1 MTMSRYP
8 AVLLAAFLVPSV
20 LLGRLEPTVCG
31 THADKTQEELFL
43 HKQAARRRPSGRT
56 QTPAV
61 LPPRDAGNIALIDD
75 SNGVIGRSNPFDL
88 NGKTLRFTPSKPQ
101 AAGYRFELGD
111 ASYDAAAAAS
121 GAPVKL
127 ADDDS
132 RPFDL
137 PFPFPFFG
145 ATYRQIFVNS
155 DGNATFTAG
164 DADATDRS
172 FGRFTGGLPRI
183 APLFTDLDPS
193 AVQHPSTEQPGVF
206 VTSEPGRFV
215 VSWVKV
221 PLYSQS
227 GTGRAETFQMQLFA
241 DGRIEFAWSDV
252 FVSSAVVG
260 IAPGRLQGPSTVLS
274 FTAGSTQQFS
284 GAVGERFSAGDSV
297 DIVTAAQQFY
307 ASHEDAYDYLVIF
320 NAENVEA
327 APGAV
332 AYEVTVRNQRSG
344 YGDSMFDNGQD
355 FGSAGRLQAVL
366 NMGPLSQYPVD
377 PNAVVPARFL
387 SRDTPMTVLG
397 HEAGHLFLAYASVK
411 DPNDAGA
418 KPMLGRQLA
427 HWSFLFNSEA
437 SFLEGNRIRDDGPN
451 ASPRFTT
458 VATVQG
464 YAPLDQYLMGFRA
477 PEEVSPTYLVSD
489 SPNIS
494 SAIRS
499 PQVGVAF
506 DGKRRDIAIQ
516 EVIDAVGRR
525 TPDYT
530 VSQRRFRF
538 AFLLIVPAGQALRAD
553 QIAQLETYR
562 SLFEGFYRHA
572 ASDRATAEASLKR
585 ALHLS
590 TFPAAGLLY
599 GGLAAASITLDT
611 PAAAPLIVLLDPE
624 SGAVDVP
631 RYTIIPAGETRGDFF
646 MLGLRPGVDT
656 LAARPLD
663 SGYETA
669 ISKIQVAESAA
680 GLQLKIIS
688 SDPIVLRATDINDLP
703 YPNIVVKASVTKG
716 SLESNIGIADANG
729 LIRFRWVDP
738 GGVFTAAIVNGG
750 PAVEIRKERADV
762 GFSGLKAGCSSLDIP
777 MWGRMASCGE
787 LVIRLELLKAD
798 FQSAAGYQ
806 PAPRLPITKVAP
818 AETGTGT
825 GY

>member
-1 MTMSRYP
+1 MRRYP
-8 AVLLAAFLVPSV
+8 AVLLVAFIVPCM
-20 LLGRLEPTVCG
+20 LFGRLEPTVCG
-31 THADKTQEELFL
+31 THAEKTQEELFL
-43 HKQAARRRPSGRT
+43 HRQAARHRPAGRA
-56 QTPAV
+56 QTPGV
-61 LPPRDAGNIALIDD
+61 LAPRDAGNVALIDD

-88 NGKTLRFTPSKPQ
+88 NGKTLRFTPSKPL
-101 AAGYRFELGD
+101 AASYRFELDD
-111 ASYDAAAAAS
+111 ASYDAASAAS
-121 GAPVKL
+121 GVAVKL
-127 ADDDS
+127 GDDDS
-132 RPFDL
+132 HSFAL

-145 ATYRQIFVNS
+145 ATYRQIFINS

-193 AVQHPSTEQPGVF
+193 MVQQGVF
-206 VTSEPGRFV
+206 VTSEPGRYV
-215 VSWVKV
+215 VSWVNV

-227 GTGRAETFQMQLFA
+227 GSGRPETFQMRLFP

-260 IAPGRLQGPSTVLS
+260 ISPGRLQSPSTMLS
-274 FTAGSTQQFS
+274 FTAGSTQEFS

-297 DIVTAAQQFY
+297 DIVAAAQQFY
-307 ASHEDAYDYLVIF
+307 ASHDDAYDYLVIF
-320 NAENVEA
+320 NGEGVEA

-332 AYEVTVRNQRSG
+332 AYEVTVRNRRSG
-344 YGDSMFDNGQD
+344 YGDSILDHGLD
-355 FGSAGRLQAVL
+355 FGSASRLQAVL

-387 SRDTPMTVLG
+387 SRDTPLTVLG

-411 DPNDAGA
+411 DPNDASA

-437 SFLEGNRIRDDGPN
+437 SLLEGNRIRDDGPN
-451 ASPRFTT
+451 ASPRFST
-458 VATVQG
+458 VATVEG

-477 PEEVSPTYLVSD
+477 PEEVPPTFLVSD

-494 SAIRS
+494 SGSRS
-499 PQVGVAF
+499 PQVGVMF
-506 DGKRRDIAIQ
+506 DGNRRDIAIQ

-525 TPDYT
+525 TPDST

-538 AFLLIVPAGQALRAD
+538 AFLLIVPSGQTPRAD

-572 ASDRATAEASLKR
+572 ASDRATADATLKR

-599 GGLAAASITLDT
+599 GGMASASITLDA
-611 PAAAPLIVLLDPE
+611 PAAAPLVVLLETE

-631 RYTIIPAGETRGDFF
+631 HYAIIPAGGTRADFF

-656 LAARPLD
+656 LVARPLD
-663 SGYETA
+663 SGFETGV
-669 ISKIQVAESAA
+669 SKIQVVDGAA
-680 GLQLKIIS
+680 RLLLKVIS

-703 YPNIVVKASVTKG
+703 YPNIVVKAAVTKG
-716 SLESNIGIADANG
+716 SLESNIGIADRDG
-729 LIRFRWVDP
+729 LVRFLWRDP
-738 GGVFTAAIVNGG
+738 GDGVFTAAIVGGG
-750 PAVEIRKERADV
+750 PEVTV
-762 GFSGLKAGCSSLDIP
+762 GQTIVFRGLSPKMTDDKKRSS
-777 MWGRMASCGE
+777 
-787 LVIRLELLKAD
+787 VLLG
-798 FQSAAGYQ
+798 QYG
-806 PAPRLPITKVAP
+806 
-818 AETGTGT
+818 G
-825 GY
+825 

>member
-1 MTMSRYP
+1 MRSYS
-8 AVLLAAFLVPSV
+8 AILLVASFVPCI

-31 THADKTQEELFL
+31 THGDKTQEELFL
-43 HKQAARRRPSGRT
+43 HRQAVRHRVLSGRA
-56 QTPAV
+56 QAPAV
-61 LPPRDAGNIALIDD
+61 LPPRDVGNIALIDD

-88 NGKTLRFTPSKPQ
+88 NQRTLRFTPSKPL

-111 ASYDAAAAAS
+111 VSYDAAAAAA
-121 GAPVKL
+121 GTVVKL
-127 ADDDS
+127 GDDDE
-132 RPFDL
+132 RAFTL

-145 ATYRQIFVNS
+145 ATYRQIFINS

-183 APLFTDLDPS
+183 AALFTDLDPS
-193 AVQHPSTEQPGVF
+193 AIQQGVF

-215 VSWVKV
+215 VSWMNV

-227 GTGRAETFQMQLFA
+227 GSGRPETFQMRLFP
-241 DGRIEFAWSDV
+241 DGRIEFTWADV
-252 FVSSAVVG
+252 FVSNAVVG
-260 IAPGRLQGPSTVLS
+260 IAPGRLQGASTVLS
-274 FTAGSTQQFS
+274 FIAGSMQEFS
-284 GAVGERFSAGDSV
+284 GAVGERFSAGDSI

-320 NAENVEA
+320 NAEGVEA

-332 AYEVTVRNQRSG
+332 AYEVTVRNRRSG
-344 YGDSMFDNGQD
+344 YGDSLVDHGLD
-355 FGSAGRLQAVL
+355 FGSPRRLQAVL

-387 SRDTPMTVLG
+387 SRDTPLTVLG

-411 DPNDAGA
+411 DPNDPNA

-464 YAPLDQYLMGFRA
+464 YAPLDQYLMGWRS
-477 PEEVSPTYLVSD
+477 PEEVPPTFLVTD
-489 SPNIS
+489 SPNVS
-494 SAIRS
+494 SGIRS
-499 PQVGVAF
+499 PQIGVAF
-506 DGKRRDIAIQ
+506 DGNRRDIAIQ

-525 TPDYT
+525 TPDST

-538 AFLLIVPAGQALRAD
+538 AFLLIVPAGQTPTAG

-562 SLFEGFYRHA
+562 SLFEGFYQHA
-572 ASDRATAEASLKR
+572 ASDRAVAEATLKR

-599 GGLAAASITLDT
+599 GGLASASITLDA
-611 PAAAPLIVLLDPE
+611 PAAAALIVLLEPE

-631 RYTIIPAGETRGDFF
+631 HYAIIPAGGTRADFF

-656 LAARPLD
+656 LVARPLD
-663 SGYETA
+663 SSYETA
-669 ISKIQVAESAA
+669 VSKIEVADGAA
-680 GLQLKIIS
+680 SLQLKVIS
-688 SDPIVLRATDINDLP
+688 SDPIVLRATDVNDLP
-703 YPNIVVKASVTKG
+703 YPNVVVRASVTKG
-716 SLESNIGIADANG
+716 SLESNIGIADADG
-729 LIRFRWVDP
+729 LVHFRWTDP
-738 GGVFTAAIVNGG
+738 AGVFTAAIVNGG
-750 PAVEIRKERADV
+750 PVILV
-762 GFSGLKAGCSSLDIP
+762 GRPILAAAGLSGRRSPLKAGL
-777 MWGRMASCGE
+777 
-787 LVIRLELLKAD
+787 
-798 FQSAAGYQ
+798 Q
-806 PAPRLPITKVAP
+806 
-818 AETGTGT
+818 AE
-825 GY
+825 

>member
-1 MTMSRYP
+1 MRIYS
-8 AVLLAAFLVPSV
+8 AVLLIASVAPCV

-31 THADKTQEELFL
+31 THAEKTQEELFL
-43 HKQAARRRPSGRT
+43 HRQAVRHRVIGRT
-56 QTPAV
+56 QTPGV
-61 LPPRDAGNIALIDD
+61 LPARDAGNIALIDD

-88 NGKTLRFTPSKPQ
+88 NQKTLRFTPAKPQ
-101 AAGYRFELGD
+101 AGSYRFELGD
-111 ASYDAAAAAS
+111 VSYDASAAAS
-121 GAPVKL
+121 GVAVKL
-127 ADDDS
+127 GDDDS
-132 RPFDL
+132 TPFAL

-145 ATYRQIFVNS
+145 TTYRQIFINS

-172 FGRFTGGLPRI
+172 FGRFTGGPPRI

-193 AVQHPSTEQPGVF
+193 GVQRGVL
-206 VTSEPGRFV
+206 VTSEPSRFV
-215 VSWVKV
+215 VSWVNV
-221 PLYSQS
+221 PLYSQTGS
-227 GTGRAETFQMQLFA
+227 GRPETFQMRLFP
-241 DGRIEFAWSDV
+241 DGRIEFTWSDV

-260 IAPGRLQGPSTVLS
+260 IAPGRLQGASSVLS
-274 FTAGSTQQFS
+274 FSTGSTQEFS
-284 GAVGERFSAGDSV
+284 GAVGERFSAGDSI

-320 NAENVEA
+320 NAEGVEA

-344 YGDSMFDNGQD
+344 YGDSLFDHGLD
-355 FGSAGRLQAVL
+355 FGSSRRLQAVL

-411 DPNDAGA
+411 DPNDPTT

-477 PEEVSPTYLVSD
+477 PEEVPPTFLVTD
-489 SPNIS
+489 SPNVS
-494 SAIRS
+494 SGIRS
-499 PQVGVAF
+499 PQIGVGF
-506 DGKRRDIAIQ
+506 DGNRRDIAIQ
-516 EVIDAVGRR
+516 DVIDAVGRR
-525 TPDYT
+525 TPDST

-538 AFLLIVPAGQALRAD
+538 AFLLIVPAGQTPRAD

-562 SLFEGFYRHA
+562 SLFEGFYQHA
-572 ASDRATAEASLKR
+572 ASDRAAAEATLKR

-599 GGLAAASITLDT
+599 GGMASASVTLDT
-611 PAAAPLIVLLDPE
+611 PATAPLIVVLEPE
-624 SGAVDVP
+624 AGAVDVP
-631 RYTIIPAGETRGDFF
+631 HYAIIPAGGMRADFF
-646 MLGLRPGVDT
+646 MLGLRPGLDT
-656 LAARPLD
+656 LVARPLD
-663 SGYETA
+663 SSYETA
-669 ISKIQVAESAA
+669 VSKIEVVKRAA
-680 GLQLKIIS
+680 SLQLKVIS

-703 YPNIVVKASVTKG
+703 YPNVVVKASVTNG
-716 SLESNIGIADANG
+716 SLDSNIGIADASG
-729 LIRFRWVDP
+729 LIRFHWTDA
-738 GGVFTAAIVNGG
+738 GGVFNAGIVNGG
-750 PAVEIRKERADV
+750 PAVK
-762 GFSGLKAGCSSLDIP
+762 
-777 MWGRMASCGE
+777 
-787 LVIRLELLKAD
+787 
-798 FQSAAGYQ
+798 
-806 PAPRLPITKVAP
+806 ITR
-818 AETGTGT
+818 
-825 GY
+825 

>member
-1 MTMSRYP
+1 MGRYP
-8 AVLLAAFLVPSV
+8 AALLVAFLVPWV

-43 HKQAARRRPSGRT
+43 HKQAARHRPSGRT
-56 QTPAV
+56 QTPGA

-88 NGKTLRFTPSKPQ
+88 NQKTLRFTPSKAQ
-101 AAGYRFELGD
+101 AASYRFELFNAD
-111 ASYDAAAAAS
+111 SYDAAAAAS

-127 ADDDS
+127 GDDDS
-132 RPFDL
+132 RPFAL

-145 ATYRQIFVNS
+145 VTYRQIFVNS

-193 AVQHPSTEQPGVF
+193 AVQQGVF
-206 VTSEPGRFV
+206 VTSDPGRFV

-221 PLYSQS
+221 PLYSQIGS
-227 GTGRAETFQMQLFA
+227 GRPETFQMRLFP
-241 DGRIEFAWSDV
+241 DGRMEFAWSDV

-274 FTAGSTQQFS
+274 FTSGSTQEFS

-320 NAENVEA
+320 NGEDVAA

-332 AYEVTVRNQRSG
+332 AYEVTVRNRRSG
-344 YGDSMFDNGQD
+344 YGDSVFDHGQD
-355 FGSAGRLQAVL
+355 FGSARRLQAVL

-411 DPNDAGA
+411 DPNDANA

-477 PEEVSPTYLVSD
+477 PEEVPPTFLVSD

-494 SAIRS
+494 SGTRS

-506 DGKRRDIAIQ
+506 DGNRRDIAIQ

-525 TPDYT
+525 TPGAA

-538 AFLLIVPAGQALRAD
+538 AFLLIVPAGQTPRAD

-572 ASDRATAEASLKR
+572 VSDRATAEATLKR

-599 GGLAAASITLDT
+599 GGLAAASIALDQ
-611 PAAAPLIVLLDPE
+611 PAAGPLIVLLEPE

-631 RYTIIPAGETRGDFF
+631 RYAIIPAGGMHADFF

-656 LAARPLD
+656 LVARPLD
-663 SGYETA
+663 SSYETA
-669 ISKIQVAESAA
+669 VSKIQVADSA
-680 GLQLKIIS
+680 GSLQLKIIS
-688 SDPIVLRATDINDLP
+688 SDPIVLRATDVDDLP

-716 SLESNIGIADANG
+716 SLDSNIGIADANG
-729 LIRFRWVDP
+729 LVRFQWTDR

-750 PAVEIRKERADV
+750 PAVKID
-762 GFSGLKAGCSSLDIP
+762 
-777 MWGRMASCGE
+777 
-787 LVIRLELLKAD
+787 
-798 FQSAAGYQ
+798 
-806 PAPRLPITKVAP
+806 
-818 AETGTGT
+818 
-825 GY
+825 

>member
-1 MTMSRYP
+1 VGKTYNGANLATMRIRS
-8 AVLLAAFLVPSV
+8 AIILVVPLMPSV
-20 LLGRLEPTVCG
+20 LLGRLEPAVCG
-31 THADKTQEELFL
+31 THVEKTQEELFL
-43 HKQAARRRPSGRT
+43 HRQAVRHRAVGRT
-56 QTPAV
+56 QTPGGSPA
-61 LPPRDAGNIALIDD
+61 RDAGNIALIDD

-88 NGKTLRFTPSKPQ
+88 NQKTLRFTPSKPL

-111 ASYDAAAAAS
+111 VSYDAGAAAS
-121 GAPVKL
+121 GVAVKL
-127 ADDDS
+127 GDDDTS
-132 RPFDL
+132 PFTL

-145 ATYRQIFVNS
+145 IIYRQIFINS

-172 FGRFTGGLPRI
+172 FGRFTGGPPRI

-193 AVQHPSTEQPGVF
+193 AAQQGVS
-206 VTSEPGRFV
+206 VTSEPRRFV
-215 VSWVKV
+215 VSWVNV

-227 GTGRAETFQMQLFA
+227 GNGRPETFQMRLFP
-241 DGRIEFAWSDV
+241 DGRIEFTWSDV

-260 IAPGRLQGPSTVLS
+260 IAPGRLQGASTVLS
-274 FTAGSTQQFS
+274 FTAGSAQEFS
-284 GAVGERFSAGDSV
+284 GAVGERFSASDSI

-307 ASHEDAYDYLVIF
+307 ASHEDAYDYLAIF
-320 NAENVEA
+320 NAEGVEA

-344 YGDSMFDNGQD
+344 YGDSLFDHGPD
-355 FGSAGRLQAVL
+355 FGSPRRLQAVL
-366 NMGPLSQYPVD
+366 NMGPLNQYPVD

-411 DPNDAGA
+411 DPNDPTA

-477 PEEVSPTYLVSD
+477 PDEVPPTFLVTD
-489 SPNIS
+489 SPNVS
-494 SAIRS
+494 SGSRS

-506 DGKRRDIAIQ
+506 DGNRRDIAIQ
-516 EVIDAVGRR
+516 DVIDAVGRR
-525 TPDYT
+525 TPDST

-538 AFLLIVPAGQALRAD
+538 AFLLIVPAGQTPRAD

-562 SLFEGFYRHA
+562 NLFEGFYQHA
-572 ASDRATAEASLKR
+572 ASDRAAADATLKR

-599 GGLAAASITLDT
+599 EGMASASITLDA
-611 PAAAPLIVLLDPE
+611 PAAGPLIVVLAPE

-631 RYTIIPAGETRGDFF
+631 HYAIIPAGGMRADFF

-656 LAARPLD
+656 LLARPLD
-663 SGYETA
+663 SSYETA
-669 ISKIQVAESAA
+669 VSKIKVADGAA
-680 GLQLKIIS
+680 SLQLKVVS
-688 SDPIVLRATDINDLP
+688 SDPIVLRVTDVNDLP
-703 YPNIVVKASVTKG
+703 YPNTVVKASVTKG
-716 SLESNIGIADANG
+716 SLDSNIGIADANG
-729 LIRFRWVDP
+729 LIRFRWTDP
-738 GGVFTAAIVNGG
+738 GGEFTAAIVNGG
-750 PAVEIRKERADV
+750 PAVQIFV
-762 GFSGLKAGCSSLDIP
+762 GQVGNL
-777 MWGRMASCGE
+777 R
-787 LVIRLELLKAD
+787 
-798 FQSAAGYQ
+798 
-806 PAPRLPITKVAP
+806 PIGNRP
-818 AETGTGT
+818 
-825 GY
+825 

>member
-1 MTMSRYP
+1 MRIRSAIIL
-8 AVLLAAFLVPSV
+8 AVSLVPCV

-31 THADKTQEELFL
+31 THAEKTQEELFL
-43 HKQAARRRPSGRT
+43 HRQAVRHRAVGRT
-56 QTPAV
+56 RAPGV

-88 NGKTLRFTPSKPQ
+88 NQKTLRFTPSKPQ
-101 AAGYRFELGD
+101 AASYRFELGD
-111 ASYDAAAAAS
+111 VSYDAGAAAS
-121 GAPVKL
+121 GVAVKL
-127 ADDDS
+127 GDDDS
-132 RPFDL
+132 SSFTL

-145 ATYRQIFVNS
+145 TTYRQIFVNS

-193 AVQHPSTEQPGVF
+193 AVQQGVF

-215 VSWVKV
+215 VSWVNV
-221 PLYSQS
+221 PLYSQTGS
-227 GTGRAETFQMQLFA
+227 GRPETFQMRLFP
-241 DGRIEFAWSDV
+241 DGRIEFTWSYV

-260 IAPGRLQGPSTVLS
+260 IAPGRLQGAGTVLS
-274 FTAGSTQQFS
+274 FSAGSAQEFS
-284 GAVGERFSAGDSV
+284 AAVGERFSAGDSI

-320 NAENVEA
+320 NAEGVEA

-344 YGDSMFDNGQD
+344 YGDSLVDSGKD
-355 FGSAGRLQAVL
+355 FGSPRRLQAVL
-366 NMGPLSQYPVD
+366 NMGPLSQYPAD

-411 DPNDAGA
+411 DPNDPNA

-437 SFLEGNRIRDDGPN
+437 SFLEGNRIRDDGPT

-477 PEEVSPTYLVSD
+477 PEEVPPTFLVTD
-489 SPNIS
+489 SPNVS
-494 SAIRS
+494 SGSRS
-499 PQVGVAF
+499 PQVGVVF
-506 DGKRRDIAIQ
+506 DGNRRDIAIQ

-525 TPDYT
+525 TPDST

-538 AFLLIVPAGQALRAD
+538 AFLLIVPAGQTPRAD

-562 SLFEGFYRHA
+562 SLFEGFYQHA
-572 ASDRATAEASLKR
+572 ASDRAAAEATLKR

-599 GGLAAASITLDT
+599 GGMASASITLDS
-611 PAAAPLIVLLDPE
+611 PAAGPLIVVLAPE

-631 RYTIIPAGETRGDFF
+631 HYAIVPAGGTRADFF

-656 LAARPLD
+656 LVARPID
-663 SGYETA
+663 GSYETA
-669 ISKIQVAESAA
+669 VSKIEVAESAA
-680 GLQLKIIS
+680 SLQLKVVS
-688 SDPIVLRATDINDLP
+688 SDPIVLRAADINDLP

-716 SLESNIGIADANG
+716 GLDSNIGIADANG
-729 LIRFRWVDP
+729 LIRFRWTDA

-750 PAVEIRKERADV
+750 PSVKITQASASAGGT
-762 GFSGLKAGCSSLDIP
+762 GFSL
-777 MWGRMASCGE
+777 
-787 LVIRLELLKAD
+787 
-798 FQSAAGYQ
+798 
-806 PAPRLPITKVAP
+806 
-818 AETGTGT
+818 
-825 GY
+825 